1 MIHKIFKALIL
12 TALALIAIPFG
23 IVFTV
28 IETLLFTA
36 QNLFRNIWSLVRGF
50 FYSLSKIVSVASGK
64 FLTRLLTIQGVPFGT
79 HSISAVLGAN
89 LRERSLSKTG
99 EWVVMMLDSIEENH
113 CSRAAEKAGI

>member
-28 IETLLFTA
+28 IETVLFTA